1 MNFCIVEDDLSVI
14 NNLVEII
21 ESNNLGKVC
30 GTPEEQFPPRVEEI
44 IALNP
49 DVVLLDFLMP
59 ELDGI
64 QVITRLKKNNCNAKC
79 IMISQVST
87 KDLIMKAY
95 NAGVDFF
102 ISKPINVIEIKRV
115 IQNVIKEIEMEQKLS
130 SIRKM
135 LQYDEAVPDKEEDNT
150 IQNRRLQLILNQ
162 IGMSGEK
169 GSWDIIEICKY
180 LCKEGKYTMAQE
192 NVRHLCEVLSDNPKN
207 MEQRIRRA
215 IAKGMTNLAN
225 LGIEDFMN
233 DTYTRY
239 SSTLFSFEEIK
250 AEMDYI
256 RGKRTGGGKISV
268 KKFINGLLVL
278 MDQDQ

>member
-14 NNLVEII
+14 SNLEEII
-21 ESNNLGKVC
+21 ESNNLGEVC
-30 GTPEEQFPPRVEEI
+30 GSPEEQSPPNVDEI
-44 IALNP
+44 MALNP

-59 ELDGI
+59 DVDGI
-64 QVITRLKKNNCNAKC
+64 QVITELRKRGCAAKC

-87 KDLIMKAY
+87 KELIMKAY

-115 IQNVIKEIEMEQKLS
+115 IQNVMKQIEMEQKLS

-135 LQYDEAVPDKEEDNT
+135 FQSDVEGPAEKEEKD
-150 IQNRRLQLILNQ
+150 IPIRKLQLILNQ
-162 IGMSGEK
+162 LGMSGEK
-169 GSWDIIEICKY
+169 GSKDIVKVCKY
-180 LCKEGKYTMAQE
+180 LYEHEKSTMSQE
-192 NVRHLCEVLSDNPKN
+192 NVGRLCEMLSDNPKS

-233 DTYTRY
+233 DTFTRY
-239 SSTLFSFEEIK
+239 SSTLFSFEGIK
-250 AEMDYI
+250 TEMDYI
-256 RGKRTGGGKISV
+256 RGKRTSGGKISI
-268 KKFINGLLVL
+268 KKFINGLLVF
-278 MDQDQ
+278 MDQ